1 MIRIILAGVVLAL
14 AAVPASANFGIFRR
28 QVEVV
33 APSYYYIPPV
43 YRMPPVICEPLA
55 QPSTHPFPVRP
66 QVVQPPAGAVKP
78 GAPTQAMPEA
88 APPSGAEPPVP
99 RKMSPAEATENSS
112 NKVETPYFEVY
123 SNANGKRPVDGQ
135 RKTAQFWN
143 LSRSEVTLKI
153 DGRQHV
159 LAANTS
165 ESFPVPGEFAWQVA
179 GREPEV
185 GRIQAGDPGV
195 TIVIRR

>member
-1 MIRIILAGVVLAL
+1 MIRIILAGIALAL
-14 AAVPASANFGIFRR
+14 VAVPASANFGIFRR

-33 APSYYYIPPV
+33 GASYYYIPPV
-43 YRMPPVICEPLA
+43 YRMPPVVCEPLA
-55 QPSTHPFPVRP
+55 QPSAHPFPVRP
-66 QVVQPPAGAVKP
+66 QMVQPPVGPVKP
-78 GAPTQAMPEA
+78 GVPSQAMQEA
-88 APPSGAEPPVP
+88 APASGAEPPVP
-99 RKMSPAEATENSS
+99 RKMSPAESTENSS

-123 SNANGKRPVDGQ
+123 SNANGKRTVDRQ
-135 RKTAQFWN
+135 RKTVQFWN
-143 LSRSEVTLKI
+143 LSRSEVTLRL

-165 ESFPVPGEFAWQVA
+165 ESFDVPGEFAWQVA